1 MNKMRSTNITATT
14 TSESLPDL
22 PRRTRAVLWG
32 VQVLLA
38 LVFLYMGAMK
48 LTMPAAELTKQF
60 GMPAPF
66 LRFIGVCELLGALG
80 LILPGVT
87 RIGTWL
93 TPLAAAGLVVIMVG
107 ATLDWLVQGTIAT
120 ALVPLVVGLL
130 AASVAYG
137 RRRLLPLGS
146 GRRPTTVQGP

>member
-1 MNKMRSTNITATT
+1 M
-14 TSESLPDL
+14 
-22 PRRTRAVLWG
+22 LWG
-32 VQVLLA
+32 VQALLA
-38 LVFLYMGAMK
+38 LVFLVMGATK
-48 LTMPAAELTKQF
+48 LTTPATELTKQF

-66 LRFIGVCELLGALG
+66 LRVIGVCELLGALG

-107 ATLDWLVQGTIAT
+107 ATLDWLALGTSAN

-137 RRRLLPLGS
+137 RRRLLPLGQ
-146 GRRPTTVQGP
+146 RTP